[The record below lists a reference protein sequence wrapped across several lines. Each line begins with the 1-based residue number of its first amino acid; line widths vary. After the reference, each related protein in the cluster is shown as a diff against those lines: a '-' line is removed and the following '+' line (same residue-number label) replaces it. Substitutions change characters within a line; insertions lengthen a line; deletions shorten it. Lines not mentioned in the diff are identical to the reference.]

1 MDDAFGVWSRAFA
14 FVFALAFDAG
24 SFERWCARGGWTV
37 EYSSLAVRDCE
48 DDIGVGPRVE
58 NRARA
63 VGGCARRP

>member
-1 MDDAFGVWSRAFA
+1 M
-14 FVFALAFDAG
+14 
-24 SFERWCARGGWTV
+24 

-48 DDIGVGPRVE
+48 DDIGVGVRVE